1 MTHRIKVALAEDGDA
16 LRRSLA
22 DSLREQPDIQV
33 LGEATDGEE
42 LVALCR
48 ETPPDVAV
56 VDIRMP
62 GMDGV
67 AACKILRS
75 ELPEVRLLILTTF
88 DDDEYLREL
97 FGLGVDGYLLKTGS
111 PPRLAEAVRGVYN
124 GVGAVD
130 AGVSRKLGSL
140 LNAPKKPGTGPLTET
155 ELRAA
160 RLIAEGKYNKEI
172 AVELGITYGRTRNLV
187 SAVYRKLGAV
197 DREDLIARLEKE

>member
-1 MTHRIKVALAEDGDA
+1 MTHRIKVVLAEDGDV

-33 LGEATDGEE
+33 LDEAADGEE

-48 ETPPDVAV
+48 ETPPDVVV

-124 GVGAVD
+124 GLGAVD

>member
-1 MTHRIKVALAEDGDA
+1 MNHIIKVTLAEDGDA

-22 DSLREQPDIQV
+22 DSLREQPDISV
-33 LGEATDGEE
+33 LGEAAEGGE

-124 GVGAVD
+124 GLGAVD

>member
-1 MTHRIKVALAEDGDA
+1 MTHRIKVVLAEDGDV

-33 LGEATDGEE
+33 LDEAADCEE

-124 GVGAVD
+124 GLGAVD

>member
-1 MTHRIKVALAEDGDA
+1 MTHRIKVVLAEDGDV

-33 LGEATDGEE
+33 LDEAADGEE

-124 GVGAVD
+124 GLGAVD

-197 DREDLIARLEKE
+197 DREDLIA

>member
-1 MTHRIKVALAEDGDA
+1 MNHIIKVTLAEDGDV

-22 DSLREQPDIQV
+22 DSLREQPDISV
-33 LGEATDGEE
+33 LGEAAEGGE

-124 GVGAVD
+124 GLGAVD

-160 RLIAEGKYNKEI
+160 RLIAEGKYNNES
-172 AVELGITYGRTRNLV
+172 AVELGSTYGRTRNLV

-197 DREDLIARLEKE
+197 DRADLIAKLEKG

>member
-1 MTHRIKVALAEDGDA
+1 MTHRIKVVLAEDGDV

-33 LGEATDGEE
+33 LDEAADGEE

-124 GVGAVD
+124 GLGAVD
-130 AGVSRKLGSL
+130 AGVSRELGSL

>member
-1 MTHRIKVALAEDGDA
+1 MKHIIKVTLAEDGDA

-22 DSLREQPDIQV
+22 DSLREQPDISV
-33 LGEATDGEE
+33 LGEAAEGGE

-124 GVGAVD
+124 GLGAVD

-197 DREDLIARLEKE
+197 DRADLIAKLEKG

>member
-1 MTHRIKVALAEDGDA
+1 MTHRIKVGLAEDGDV

-33 LGEATDGEE
+33 LDEAADGEE

-124 GVGAVD
+124 GLGPVA

>member
-1 MTHRIKVALAEDGDA
+1 MTHRIKVVLAEDGDV

-22 DSLREQPDIQV
+22 DSLREQPDLQV
-33 LGEATDGEE
+33 LDEAADGEE

-124 GVGAVD
+124 GLGAVD

>member
-1 MTHRIKVALAEDGDA
+1 MTHRIKVVLAEDGDV

-22 DSLREQPDIQV
+22 DSLREQPDRQV
-33 LGEATDGEE
+33 LDEAADGEE

-124 GVGAVD
+124 GLGAVD

>member
-1 MTHRIKVALAEDGDA
+1 MNHIIKVTLAEDGDA

-22 DSLREQPDIQV
+22 DSLREQPDISV
-33 LGEATDGEE
+33 LGEAAEGGE

-124 GVGAVD
+124 GLGAVD
-130 AGVSRKLGSL
+130 AGISRKLGSL

-197 DREDLIARLEKE
+197 DRADLIAKLEKG

>member
-1 MTHRIKVALAEDGDA
+1 MNHIIKVTLAEDGDA

-22 DSLREQPDIQV
+22 DSLREQPDISV
-33 LGEATDGEE
+33 LGEAAEGGE

-124 GVGAVD
+124 GLGAVD

-160 RLIAEGKYNKEI
+160 RLIAEGKYIKEI

-197 DREDLIARLEKE
+197 DRADLIAKLEKG

>member
-1 MTHRIKVALAEDGDA
+1 MTHRIKVVLAEDGDV

-124 GVGAVD
+124 GLGAVD

>member
-22 DSLREQPDIQV
+22 DSLREQPDIRV
-33 LGEATDGEE
+33 LGEAADGEE

-124 GVGAVD
+124 GLGAVD

>member
-1 MTHRIKVALAEDGDA
+1 MTHRIKVVLAEDGDA

-97 FGLGVDGYLLKTGS
+97 FGLGVDGYRLKTGS

-124 GVGAVD
+124 GLGAVD

>member
-1 MTHRIKVALAEDGDA
+1 MTHRIKVVLAEDGDV

-33 LGEATDGEE
+33 LDEAADGEE
-42 LVALCR
+42 LVAL
-48 ETPPDVAV
+48 TPPDVAV

-124 GVGAVD
+124 GLGAVD

>member
-1 MTHRIKVALAEDGDA
+1 MNHIIKVTLAEDGDA

-22 DSLREQPDIQV
+22 DSLREQPDISV
-33 LGEATDGEE
+33 LGVASEGGK

-48 ETPPDVAV
+48 EMPPDVVV

-88 DDDEYLREL
+88 DDDEYL
-97 FGLGVDGYLLKTGS
+97 
-111 PPRLAEAVRGVYN
+111 
-124 GVGAVD
+124 
-130 AGVSRKLGSL
+130 
-140 LNAPKKPGTGPLTET
+140 PKKPGTGPLTET

-160 RLIAEGKYNKEI
+160 RLIAKGKYNKEI

-197 DREDLIARLEKE
+197 DRADLIAKLEKG

>member
-1 MTHRIKVALAEDGDA
+1 MNHIIKVTLAEDGDV

-22 DSLREQPDIQV
+22 DSLREQPDISV
-33 LGEATDGEE
+33 LGEAAEGGE

-124 GVGAVD
+124 GLGAVD
-130 AGVSRKLGSL
+130 AGVSRNLGSL

-197 DREDLIARLEKE
+197 DRADLIAKLEKG

>member
-1 MTHRIKVALAEDGDA
+1 MNHIIKVTLAEDGDA

-22 DSLREQPDIQV
+22 DSLREQPDISV
-33 LGEATDGEE
+33 LGEAAEGGE

-124 GVGAVD
+124 GLGAVD

-172 AVELGITYGRTRNLV
+172 AVELGITYSRTRNLV

-197 DREDLIARLEKE
+197 DRADLIAKLEKG

>member
-1 MTHRIKVALAEDGDA
+1 MNHIIKVTLAEAGDA

-22 DSLREQPDIQV
+22 DSLREQPDISV
-33 LGEATDGEE
+33 LGEAAEGGE

-124 GVGAVD
+124 GLGAVD

-197 DREDLIARLEKE
+197 DRADLIAKLEKG

>member
-1 MTHRIKVALAEDGDA
+1 MTHRIKVVLAEDGDV

-33 LGEATDGEE
+33 LDEAADGEE

-56 VDIRMP
+56 VDILMP

-124 GVGAVD
+124 GLGAVD

>member
-1 MTHRIKVALAEDGDA
+1 MNHIIKVTLAEDGDA

-22 DSLREQPDIQV
+22 DSLREQPDISV
-33 LGEATDGEE
+33 LGEAAEGGE

-124 GVGAVD
+124 GLGAVD
-130 AGVSRKLGSL
+130 AGISRKLGSL

-160 RLIAEGKYNKEI
+160 RLIAKGKYNKEI

-197 DREDLIARLEKE
+197 DRADLIAKLEKG

>member
-1 MTHRIKVALAEDGDA
+1 MTHRIKVVLAEDGDV

-33 LGEATDGEE
+33 LDEAADGEE

-124 GVGAVD
+124 GLGAVD

-172 AVELGITYGRTRNLV
+172 AVEMGITYGRTRNLV

>member
-1 MTHRIKVALAEDGDA
+1 M
-16 LRRSLA
+16 
-22 DSLREQPDIQV
+22 
-33 LGEATDGEE
+33 
-42 LVALCR
+42 ALCR

-124 GVGAVD
+124 GLGAVD

-197 DREDLIARLEKE
+197 DRADLIAKLEKG

>member
-1 MTHRIKVALAEDGDA
+1 MDTSVRVLLVDDEPGIRH
-16 LRRSLA
+16 
-22 DSLREQPDIQV
+22 V
-33 LGEATDGEE
+33 LGALIRDFGYDVHTAESAREALEAFT
-42 LVALCR
+42 AN
-48 ETPPDVAV
+48 PFPIV
-56 VDIRMP
+56 VTDIRMP

-124 GVGAVD
+124 GLGAVD

-155 ELRAA
+155 
-160 RLIAEGKYNKEI
+160 
-172 AVELGITYGRTRNLV
+172 ELGITYGRTRNLV

-197 DREDLIARLEKE
+197 DREDLIARLDKE

>member
-1 MTHRIKVALAEDGDA
+1 MNHIIKVTLAEDGDA

-22 DSLREQPDIQV
+22 DSLREQPDISV
-33 LGEATDGEE
+33 LGEAAEGGE

-124 GVGAVD
+124 DLGAVD

-197 DREDLIARLEKE
+197 DRADLIAKLEKG

>member
-1 MTHRIKVALAEDGDA
+1 MNHIIKVTLAEDGDA

-22 DSLREQPDIQV
+22 DSLREQPDISV
-33 LGEATDGEE
+33 LGVASEGGK

-48 ETPPDVAV
+48 EMPPDVVV

-124 GVGAVD
+124 GLGAVD
-130 AGVSRKLGSL
+130 AGVSRKLGRRRKSRGQ
-140 LNAPKKPGTGPLTET
+140 APSQRRSCEQPASSRRANTTKRLPWSWGLPTAGHGTWFPLSTASWGLWT
-155 ELRAA
+155 
-160 RLIAEGKYNKEI
+160 
-172 AVELGITYGRTRNLV
+172 GR
-187 SAVYRKLGAV
+187 
-197 DREDLIARLEKE
+197 I

>member
-1 MTHRIKVALAEDGDA
+1 MNHIIKVTLAEDGDA

-22 DSLREQPDIQV
+22 DSLREQPDISV
-33 LGEATDGEE
+33 LGEAAEGGE

-124 GVGAVD
+124 GLGAVD

-160 RLIAEGKYNKEI
+160 RLIAKGKYNKEI

-197 DREDLIARLEKE
+197 DRADLIAKLEKG

>member
-1 MTHRIKVALAEDGDA
+1 MNHIIKVTLAEDGDA

-22 DSLREQPDIQV
+22 DSLREQPDISV
-33 LGEATDGEE
+33 LGEAAEGGE

-97 FGLGVDGYLLKTGS
+97 FSLGVDGYLLKPGS

-124 GVGAVD
+124 GLGAVD

-197 DREDLIARLEKE
+197 DRADLIAKLEKG

>member
-1 MTHRIKVALAEDGDA
+1 MKHIIKVTLAEDGDA

-22 DSLREQPDIQV
+22 DSLREQSDISV
-33 LGEATDGEE
+33 LGEAAEGGE

-124 GVGAVD
+124 GLGAVD
-130 AGVSRKLGSL
+130 AGISRKLGSL

-197 DREDLIARLEKE
+197 DREDLIAKLEKG

>member
-1 MTHRIKVALAEDGDA
+1 MNHIIKVTLAEDGDV

-22 DSLREQPDIQV
+22 DSLREQPDISV
-33 LGEATDGEE
+33 LGEAAEGGE
-42 LVALCR
+42 LVALGR

-124 GVGAVD
+124 GLGAVD

-197 DREDLIARLEKE
+197 DRADLIAKLEKG

>member
-1 MTHRIKVALAEDGDA
+1 MTHRIKVVLAEDGDV

-33 LGEATDGEE
+33 LDEAADGEE

-124 GVGAVD
+124 GLGAVD

>member
-1 MTHRIKVALAEDGDA
+1 MNHIIKVTLAEDGDA

-22 DSLREQPDIQV
+22 DSLREQPDISV
-33 LGEATDGEE
+33 LGEAAEGGE

-88 DDDEYLREL
+88 DDD
-97 FGLGVDGYLLKTGS
+97 
-111 PPRLAEAVRGVYN
+111 
-124 GVGAVD
+124 
-130 AGVSRKLGSL
+130 
-140 LNAPKKPGTGPLTET
+140 
-155 ELRAA
+155 
-160 RLIAEGKYNKEI
+160 
-172 AVELGITYGRTRNLV
+172 
-187 SAVYRKLGAV
+187 
-197 DREDLIARLEKE
+197 

>member
-1 MTHRIKVALAEDGDA
+1 MNHIIKVTLAEDGDA

-22 DSLREQPDIQV
+22 DSLREQPDISV
-33 LGEATDGEE
+33 LGEAAEGGE

-124 GVGAVD
+124 GLGAVD
-130 AGVSRKLGSL
+130 AGVSRKLGRRRKSRGQ
-140 LNAPKKPGTGPLTET
+140 APSQGRSCEQPASSRRANTTKRLPWNWGLPTAGHETWFPLSTASWGLWTG
-155 ELRAA
+155 R
-160 RLIAEGKYNKEI
+160 I
-172 AVELGITYGRTRNLV
+172 
-187 SAVYRKLGAV
+187 
-197 DREDLIARLEKE
+197 

>member
-1 MTHRIKVALAEDGDA
+1 MTHRIKVVLAEDGDV

-33 LGEATDGEE
+33 LDEAADGEE

-124 GVGAVD
+124 DLGAVD